1 MYNTQ
6 VNPTTS
12 YNNNLFNQPSINH
25 YSKINTQQFAN
36 GMPISENGITQI
48 EHSSRQFNNLK
59 PNFMKNVYSPSLAPS
74 AGSTTES
81 FLKAKTSYSS
91 NFRQNEKATRYQ
103 MISQQDLKLY
113 NMQKSID
120 LYI

>member
-1 MYNTQ
+1 
-6 VNPTTS
+6 
-12 YNNNLFNQPSINH
+12 
-25 YSKINTQQFAN
+25 
-36 GMPISENGITQI
+36 
-48 EHSSRQFNNLK
+48 
-59 PNFMKNVYSPSLAPS
+59 MKNVYSPSLAPS
-74 AGSTTES
+74 TGSTTES

-103 MISQQDLKLY
+103 MISPQDLKLY

>member
-74 AGSTTES
+74 TGSTTES

-103 MISQQDLKLY
+103 MTSQQDLKLY

>member
-74 AGSTTES
+74 TGSTTES
-81 FLKAKTSYSS
+81 ILKAKTSYSS

>member
-74 AGSTTES
+74 TGSTTES

>member
-12 YNNNLFNQPSINH
+12 YNNNLFNQPSTNH

-74 AGSTTES
+74 TGSTTES
-81 FLKAKTSYSS
+81 FLLDIYRQYSC
-91 NFRQNEKATRYQ
+91 Y
-103 MISQQDLKLY
+103 L
-113 NMQKSID
+113 
-120 LYI
+120 